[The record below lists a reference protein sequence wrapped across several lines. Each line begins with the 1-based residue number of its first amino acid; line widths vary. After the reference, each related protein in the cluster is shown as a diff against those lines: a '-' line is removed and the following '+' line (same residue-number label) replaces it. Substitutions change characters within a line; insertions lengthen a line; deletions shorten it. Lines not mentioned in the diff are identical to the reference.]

1 MAYDEEDEADLAA
14 RGNFLFRGG
23 GFFQKKLPELP
34 ELVFEGKSP
43 NSPRS
48 RLLKAATTV
57 KCSRL
62 ARLLN

>member
-1 MAYDEEDEADLAA
+1 MRQILPRAEIS
-14 RGNFLFRGG
+14 FFGG
-23 GFFQKKLPELP
+23 RIFSKKLPELL

>member
-1 MAYDEEDEADLAA
+1 MWLTTKRMRQILPRAEISGA
-14 RGNFLFRGG
+14 RILFK
-23 GFFQKKLPELP
+23 KKLPELP